1 MTDAATQLFDGITIP
16 RRNGD
21 PPIQARALTVREV
34 RALFPLWRTCID
46 PTRIMQ
52 ERYAALEQLLERF
65 VAIVPAADAL
75 LPGDIILVLP
85 DFFWLAGAVPLP
97 TPAAPTPSTP
107 APPASGPG
115 TRSGASTP
123 RRRARART
131 PSSPSRPS

>member
-1 MTDAATQLFDGITIP
+1 MTDAATQLLDGLTIP

-34 RALFPLWRTCID
+34 RALFPLWRTCLD
-46 PTRIMQ
+46 KTLTMG

-65 VAIVPAADAL
+65 VAIVPAADDL

-97 TPAAPTPSTP
+97 TPAPSPTPPPPPPSP
-107 APPASGPG
+107 APG
-115 TRSGASTP
+115 TRSGPSTS
-123 RRRARART
+123 RRRARSRT
-131 PSSPSRPS
+131 PTAPTPPS